1 MSNWKKRYYLIL
13 HSCEIVDIKLTLL
26 ASIRSTCLTWSD
38 WYMSSPCVPH
48 FKFVM
53 HWYTWLLLCL
63 TWCWVSGSIPL
74 VVMIQYQTLM
84 LAFVVSTCF
93 KVTSWLVNAFPHS
106 HMLTY
111 ALTVEELK
119 EMCNYVLSLGL
130 SIKNKLTQDVLIIYL
145 KNKVLWKVWLCLFV
159 VSLPYVSLCSLVCSH
174 EPSGP
179 WNFL

>member
-1 MSNWKKRYYLIL
+1 MPTPKVNSWLGWRIFTVNNYLVL
-13 HSCEIVDIKLTLL
+13 HSYEIVDIKLIFL

-38 WYMSSPCVPH
+38 CYLSSPGVPR

-63 TWCWVSGSIPL
+63 TWCWVAGSIPL
-74 VVMIQYQTLM
+74 VVMFQYQTLV

-93 KVTSWLVNAFPHS
+93 KVTSWLVNAFPQS

-119 EMCNYVLSLGL
+119 EMCNYVLSLGPL
-130 SIKNKLTQDVLIIYL
+130 VIHACKTRLFSDVLRIVPLISRH
-145 KNKVLWKVWLCLFV
+145 V
-159 VSLPYVSLCSLVCSH
+159 
-174 EPSGP
+174 
-179 WNFL
+179 